1 MGALNGARD
10 HAAPQRAMLR
20 DPLRRESESHP
31 ADGPFLL
38 PGRRHL
44 SGDPWM
50 TAAADG
56 DEPITRREFEARL
69 SENGKPPVDP
79 TANVLQLVAAANLRQ
94 DDLRLAESSHRDSMS
109 ALRDR
114 LSREIREAERNGQRD
129 LALAESRRIDALIEA
144 QDQRV
149 TLASSKAELTAVALA
164 ERVDASAKA
173 LAASV
178 EASAKA
184 LAATVE
190 TTAKTLSERIVPL
203 EQFRYEQA
211 GSSSQRTEGRQSSQ
225 WAIGIIAGAP
235 SAVLALIALV
245 FLLANKS

>member
-1 MGALNGARD
+1 VAKRKPNGD
-10 HAAPQRAMLR
+10 SP
-20 DPLRRESESHP
+20 
-31 ADGPFLL
+31 
-38 PGRRHL
+38 
-44 SGDPWM
+44 
-50 TAAADG
+50 
-56 DEPITRREFEARL
+56 PI
-69 SENGKPPVDP
+69 DP
-79 TANVLQLVAAANLRQ
+79 TANVLALVAAANLRQ
-94 DDLRLAESSHRDSMS
+94 DDLRNAESNHRDAMS

-114 LSREIREAERNGQRD
+114 LSREIRDAERNGQRD

-211 GSSSQRTEGRQSSQ
+211 GSSTQRTEGRQSNQ
-225 WAIGIIAGAP
+225 WVIGLVVAIP
-235 SAVLALIALV
+235 SAVTAAIALV
-245 FLLANKS
+245 LLLVNKP

>member
-1 MGALNGARD
+1 V
-10 HAAPQRAMLR
+10 
-20 DPLRRESESHP
+20 SP
-31 ADGPFLL
+31 ADN
-38 PGRRHL
+38 
-44 SGDPWM
+44 GDDPV
-50 TAAADG
+50 
-56 DEPITRREFEARL
+56 TRREFESRL
-69 SENGKPPVDP
+69 AESKAPPVIDP
-79 TANVLQLVAAANLRQ
+79 TKNVLQLVEASMQRQ
-94 DDLRLAESSHRDSMS
+94 DDLREAEERRQTDLREAESRHRDAIS

-114 LSREIREAERNGQRD
+114 LSREIRDAERDGQRE

-178 EASAKA
+178 DASAKA

-203 EQFRYEQA
+203 EEFRYKSA
-211 GSSSQRTEGRQSSQ
+211 GSLEHRTEGRQSNQ
-225 WAIGIIAGAP
+225 WVVGLVMGLP
-235 SAVLALIALV
+235 SAVLALVAVVVLV
-245 FLLANKS
+245 TQ

>member
-1 MGALNGARD
+1 MTTAR
-10 HAAPQRAMLR
+10 
-20 DPLRRESESHP
+20 
-31 ADGPFLL
+31 
-38 PGRRHL
+38 
-44 SGDPWM
+44 
-50 TAAADG
+50 DG
-56 DEPITRREFEARL
+56 DEPVSRREFESRL
-69 SENGKPPVDP
+69 QEVRQPPLIDP
-79 TANVLQLVAAANLRQ
+79 TANVLQLVAAAMERQ
-94 DDLRLAESSHRDSMS
+94 DDLRLAESRHRDAISV
-109 ALRDR
+109 LRDK

-211 GSSSQRTEGRQSSQ
+211 GSSSQRTEGRAQNQ
-225 WAIGIIAGAP
+225 WAIGVVIAVP
-235 SAVLALIALV
+235 SFATALIALV
-245 FLLANKS
+245 LVLTK

>member
-1 MGALNGARD
+1 MSAEYQEIL
-10 HAAPQRAMLR
+10 
-20 DPLRRESESHP
+20 
-31 ADGPFLL
+31 
-38 PGRRHL
+38 
-44 SGDPWM
+44 
-50 TAAADG
+50 
-56 DEPITRREFEARL
+56 ARL
-69 SENGKPPVDP
+69 ERIENGGKTPVIPLIDP
-79 TANVLQLVAAANLRQ
+79 TANVLSLVSAAMQRQ
-94 DDLRLAESSHRDSMS
+94 DDLRLAEASHRNSISDI
-109 ALRDR
+109 RDR
-114 LSREIREAERNGQRD
+114 LGREIREAERNGQRD

-190 TTAKTLSERIVPL
+190 TTATTLSARIGPL

-211 GSSSQRTEGRQSSQ
+211 GSREQRTDTRWTFQQALTLLGLATG
-225 WAIGIIAGAP
+225 AIYFILNQRP
-235 SAVLALIALV
+235 PV
-245 FLLANKS
+245 